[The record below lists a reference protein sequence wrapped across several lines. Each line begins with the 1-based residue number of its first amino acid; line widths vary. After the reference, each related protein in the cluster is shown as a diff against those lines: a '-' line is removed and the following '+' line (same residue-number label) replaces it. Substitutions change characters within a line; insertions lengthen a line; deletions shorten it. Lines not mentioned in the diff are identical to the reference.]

1 MEIKVLFG
9 GLCRQATAK
18 NRPAQRRNKREGA
31 AAVEFALVGLPFF
44 MLILAIFEVAL
55 MLSVNSMLDNAVVS
69 SARLVRT
76 GQVGNQMTQQ
86 EFVDEVCSRM
96 VLITTNCK
104 DRLSVDVRPVAS
116 FTPIAPPA
124 IINGEFDDSELGF
137 NPGASRSL
145 MLVRVWYQYP
155 IVSPFMQQ
163 AMSKLANGTYLMHS
177 TSAFR
182 NEPY

>member
-1 MEIKVLFG
+1 MEIKVLFDR
-9 GLCRQATAK
+9 LCRQAMRR
-18 NRPAQRRNKREGA
+18 NNPAQRENSREGA
-31 AAVEFALVGLPFF
+31 VAVEFALVGLPFF

-55 MLSVNSMLDNAVVS
+55 LLSVNSMLDNAVVS

-76 GQVGNQMTQQ
+76 GQVDSQMTQQ
-86 EFVDEVCSRM
+86 EFIDEVCSRM
-96 VLITTNCK
+96 VLITTKCK
-104 DRLSVDVRPVAS
+104 DRISVDVRRVVT

-124 IINGEFDDSELGF
+124 IVNGAFDDSQLKF
-137 NPGASRSL
+137 DPGVSRSL

-155 IVSPFMQQ
+155 MISPFMQQ
-163 AMSKLANGTYLMHS
+163 AMSKLNNGAYLMHS

>member
-1 MEIKVLFG
+1 MLFG
-9 GLCRQATAK
+9 GKGLSASRTHRAPPRK
-18 NRPAQRRNKREGA
+18 NRREGA

-44 MLILAIFEVAL
+44 MLILAIFEIAL
-55 MLSVNSMLDNAVVS
+55 MLSVNSMLDNAVVT

-76 GQVGNQMTQQ
+76 GQVGNQMTKE
-86 EFVDEVCSRM
+86 EFVAEICNRM
-96 VLITTNCK
+96 VLITTRCT
-104 DRLSVDVRPVAS
+104 DRISVDVRPVAS

-124 IINGEFDDSELGF
+124 IVDGEFDDEALGF
-137 NPGASRSL
+137 DPGVSRSL
-145 MLVRVWYQYP
+145 MLVRVWYQHP

-163 AMSKLANGTYLMHS
+163 GMSKLNNGAYLMHS